1 MKKMTKNN
9 LFRWALLGALVLFAG
24 CATAGRGTLNEAR
37 RAWSENLYAEALYH
51 ASEAL
56 RENPDLTSAKAF
68 LRDNT
73 DEALERSRNLF
84 MATENT
90 TVPAELEERY
100 DTYYYLV
107 KFYDNLGKMRMPLVA
122 DKRLFGLIKGWTWS
136 TPILDFTKEL
146 EESRRAARSGFLAAG
161 EEHIEAGKIAAAHDL
176 LRKVIT
182 KFAQEGSKEQEE
194 DLARIIEAFVA
205 RGAHFHGSQ
214 NPDELL
220 QAIESYEVALRF
232 DSAEERARE
241 GRERK
246 RLVLSDVY
254 LALGQAEENRNTL
267 QSWEAAIEYFRKSLE
282 YNPGNQAAQDG
293 VPRVTERIADHYYQQ
308 GVRLSNRL
316 NDRNQVEQGIAA
328 FDQALEW
335 IPNFRDAPVLRQ
347 RLVVAREIIDLSQ
360 ELTPVRN
367 DFSKVEGQVTS
378 LSRSVNR
385 AHQGISDL
393 HNIVNRVE
401 QLEDQL
407 QTVITVS
414 DALSVVPVVG
424 AVFRATS
431 TSLGMV
437 HQPVDSVNR
446 KARLIKTPAL
456 DPALR
461 EITSVKEQTD
471 GISAS
476 MGEIKRELD
485 AAHAIVRGLNNCT
498 RTITELHPLQQL
510 ERDLK
515 TLRQSLSGLQEGI
528 AQLAAMQQEV
538 NTTLLQL
545 GEAVPLIGRVN
556 TGVERV
562 MQPLDRISSATNE
575 IQSALNRQI
584 SVLGRSFSVQEA
596 IDSSTGAIK
605 RAAEAIMN
613 PLLQRLNI
621 QIPPIPGI
629 EELDR
634 LLDRVE
640 GYLADIRRAGTAV
653 QQAQQQITPVSGQF
667 QKSTQSISDVVI
679 SQGCSL

>member
-1 MKKMTKNN
+1 MKKND
-9 LFRWALLGALVLFAG
+9 LFRWALLGVLVLFVG

-37 RAWSENLYAEALYH
+37 RAWNEGQHAEALYH
-51 ASEAL
+51 ATEAL
-56 RENPDLTSAKAF
+56 RENPDLTAAKAF

-73 DEALERSRNLF
+73 DDALERAQNLF
-84 MATENT
+84 IATENT

-146 EESRRAARSGFLAAG
+146 EESRMAAREGFLAAG
-161 EEHIEAGKIAAAHDL
+161 EEHIEAGKISAAHQL
-176 LRKVIT
+176 LLQVIT

-194 DLARIIEAFVA
+194 DRARIIEAFVA

-214 NPDELL
+214 NPEELL

-232 DSAEERARE
+232 DSGEQRASE

-246 RLVLSDVY
+246 RLALSDVY
-254 LALGQAEENRNTL
+254 LAMGLAEENRNTL
-267 QSWEAAIEYFRKSLE
+267 QGWEAAIGYFKKSLE
-282 YNPGNQAAQDG
+282 YNSGNQAAQEG
-293 VPRVTERIADHYYQQ
+293 VPRVTELIADHHYQQ

-335 IPNFRDAPVLRQ
+335 IPGFRDAPLRRQ

-360 ELTPVRN
+360 ELAPVRN
-367 DFSKVEGQVTS
+367 DFSKVEAQVTS

-385 AHQGISDL
+385 AHQGITDL
-393 HNIVNRVE
+393 NNIVGRVN
-401 QLEDQL
+401 QLEGQL
-407 QTVITVS
+407 RTVISVT

-424 AVFRATS
+424 PVFRVTS
-431 TSLGMV
+431 TSLGAV
-437 HQPVDSVNR
+437 HDPVRSVDR
-446 KARLIKTPAL
+446 KAGLMKTPAL
-456 DPALR
+456 EPALR

-471 GISAS
+471 GINAS

-485 AAHAIVRGLNNCT
+485 AAHAIVQGLNNCAQS
-498 RTITELHPLQQL
+498 ITELSPLQQL
-510 ERDLK
+510 ERDLA
-515 TLRQSLSGLQEGI
+515 TLRESLSGLQTGI
-528 AQLAAMQQEV
+528 GQLEAMQQEV
-538 NTTLLQL
+538 NTTLLRL

-562 MQPLDRISSATNE
+562 MQPLDRISSVTNE
-575 IQSALNRQI
+575 IQSALDRRV
-584 SVLGRSFSVQEA
+584 SVLGRSFTVQEA
-596 IDSSTGAIK
+596 IDSSTGVVK
-605 RAAEAIMN
+605 RAAEAILN
-613 PLLQRLNI
+613 PLMERLNI
-621 QIPPIPGI
+621 QIPSIPGI
-629 EELDR
+629 DELDR
-634 LLDRVE
+634 LLDSVE
-640 GYLADIRRAGTAV
+640 GYLADIRKAGNSV
-653 QQAQQQITPVSGQF
+653 QQAERQISPVAGQF
-667 QKSTQSISDVVI
+667 QKSTQSISQVVV